1 MISQYDGAKIQ
12 QTEKTYEEYK
22 KLWKQINELYAKSED
37 FDSVDAKIQVW
48 NEIDDIVD
56 TNITSFIAVTDK
68 DKVMDLLHTIKDKTE
83 KLDKSIMLIASIVI
97 FIVLEIPKVIGA
109 LTGKSARKGIA
120 AIVQKQTAVH
130 IDITSSGPIAP
141 SYNLAGEDKKK
152 PGYTQKIDETTVLAA
167 PTEVLQDETIV
178 LEDIT
183 EKLQKTNIRFEV
195 TKKIEFIHTTEC
207 IS

>member
-22 KLWKQINELYAKSED
+22 KLWKQINGLYAKSED

-48 NEIDDIVD
+48 NE
-56 TNITSFIAVTDK
+56 
-68 DKVMDLLHTIKDKTE
+68 
-83 KLDKSIMLIASIVI
+83 
-97 FIVLEIPKVIGA
+97 
-109 LTGKSARKGIA
+109 
-120 AIVQKQTAVH
+120 
-130 IDITSSGPIAP
+130 
-141 SYNLAGEDKKK
+141 
-152 PGYTQKIDETTVLAA
+152 IDETTVLAA

-195 TKKIEFIHTTEC
+195 TRKIEFTGYNG
-207 IS
+207 SRGG